1 MVQKEML
8 ITFLKRYNM
17 PAMVRPSGKGTKV
30 AFSIL
35 GKPANIQKQPKK
47 KKRVNKILLFQE
59 TTRVR

>member
-1 MVQKEML
+1 
-8 ITFLKRYNM
+8 M